1 MIKRPSKSEQHRELE
16 RLTAEYLNKGG
27 KITQVEQGETGLV
40 NGAFGKQMFTLS
52 EPKQSR
58 TAVPE
63 VLAAID
69 ARRKA
74 KSARAE
80 AGTRRRRPKKQVI
93 YDDFGEPLRVV
104 WVDK

>member
-1 MIKRPSKSEQHRELE
+1 MIKRPTKAEQHRELE
-16 RLTAEYLNKGG
+16 KLTAEYLKKGG
-27 KITQVEQGETGLV
+27 QITEVEQGASGLV
-40 NGAFGKQMFTLS
+40 NGAYTKQAFTLG

-69 ARRKA
+69 ARRQA
-74 KSARAE
+74 KSRRE
-80 AGTRRRRPKKQVI
+80 AGVRRRRPRKQII